1 MCRLSWFLDP
11 GDWSKT
17 AEVRLFFIFP
27 GICTLS
33 LGAVI
38 TPTMDHPMSMQP
50 TNIVGPLTQQMNHLS
65 LGTAGTIQSQ
75 DRIMVLHQLLCQYM
89 TAAPMQG
96 TYIPQYTPV
105 PPTAVSIE

>member
-1 MCRLSWFLDP
+1 
-11 GDWSKT
+11 
-17 AEVRLFFIFP
+17 
-27 GICTLS
+27 
-33 LGAVI
+33 
-38 TPTMDHPMSMQP
+38 MQP

-105 PPTAVSIE
+105 PPTAVSIEGVVADTSPQTVAPSSQDSSGQQQQLAVDTPSEHAPAYSFQQSKP